1 MNVYTY
7 IYIYVYIYLYM
18 YELYNRIKKTAK
30 DNLAALTAVQLEA
43 DALCHPAAL
52 LSVRAYC
59 LCKYTV

>member
-7 IYIYVYIYLYM
+7 IYVYIYMYM
-18 YELYNRIKKTAK
+18 YVLYNRIKKTAK

-52 LSVRAYC
+52 LSVRAYY